1 MWCVSFKEG
10 NCSEEEYN
18 LHVTKKVEVREAKQ
32 NAISRA
38 SKETLVVTMDVQ
50 SALICPKLL
59 LSKHCYTQ
67 KLQLHDFIIYASNNK
82 DTHMHVWHEGY
93 GKDMANEFTT
103 CIVNF
108 NKKNTHY
115 KK

>member
-1 MWCVSFKEG
+1 
-10 NCSEEEYN
+10 
-18 LHVTKKVEVREAKQ
+18 VREAKQ

-38 SKETLVVTMDVQ
+38 SKEPLVVTMDVQ
-50 SALICPKLL
+50 SALICLKLL
-59 LSKHCYTQ
+59 VSKHCYTQ
-67 KLQLHDFIIYASNNK
+67 KLQLLDFTIYASNNK
-82 DTHMHVWHEGY
+82 DTHLYVWHEGD

-108 NKKNTHY
+108 NKNMHY

>member
-1 MWCVSFKEG
+1 M
-10 NCSEEEYN
+10 
-18 LHVTKKVEVREAKQ
+18 REAKQ

-38 SKETLVVTMDVQ
+38 SKETLVVIIDVQ
-50 SALICPKLL
+50 SAVICPKLL
-59 LSKHCYTQ
+59 ASKQCYNQ
-67 KLQLHDFIIYASNNK
+67 KLQLHDFTIYATNNK
-82 DTHMHVWHEGY
+82 GTCLYVWHEGD

-108 NKKNTHY
+108 NKKNMHY